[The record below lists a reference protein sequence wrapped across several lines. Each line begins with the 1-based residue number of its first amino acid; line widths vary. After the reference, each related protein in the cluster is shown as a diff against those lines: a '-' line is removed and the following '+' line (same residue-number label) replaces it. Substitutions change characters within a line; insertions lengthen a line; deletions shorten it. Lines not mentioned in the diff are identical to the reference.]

1 VIETLEET
9 VQFALSVTVTEYV
22 PAVNLFVVDV
32 ESLFDH
38 LNLNGDVPPE
48 TTGVAEPLFPL
59 KQDILFFDIE
69 LIAKLLQPGVE
80 QEN

>member
-1 VIETLEET
+1 M
-9 VQFALSVTVTEYV
+9 ALSVTVTVNV
-22 PAVNLFVVDV
+22 PDAKLFDVIV

-38 LNLNGDVPPE
+38 LNLNGEVPPE
-48 TTGVAEPLFPL
+48 TTGVAEPLLPL
-59 KQDILFFDIE
+59 KQDTLFLDIE